1 MIGANLFNFRHNDKT
16 AFRVWLATDADSNPS
31 PFTKVNTF
39 AQGRD
44 SYA

>member
-16 AFRVWLATDADSNPS
+16 AFRAWLAAGADSNAPWL
-31 PFTKVNTF
+31 TKVNTF
-39 AQGRD
+39 AQRRY

>member
-16 AFRVWLATDADSNPS
+16 AFRAWLAAEADSNVLHL
-31 PFTKVNTF
+31 TKVNTF
-39 AQGRD
+39 AQRRD

>member
-16 AFRVWLATDADSNPS
+16 AFRVWLATDADSNVPRL
-31 PFTKVNTF
+31 TKVNTF
-39 AQGRD
+39 AQRRD